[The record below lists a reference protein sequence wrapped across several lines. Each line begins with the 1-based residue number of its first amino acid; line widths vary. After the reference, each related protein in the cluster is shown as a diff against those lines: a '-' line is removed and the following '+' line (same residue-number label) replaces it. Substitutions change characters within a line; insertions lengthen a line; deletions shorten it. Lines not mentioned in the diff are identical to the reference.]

1 MCRQARTLAAS
12 RRTSSS
18 RTPWAM
24 PLPSAWMPPVSVA
37 RTRST
42 GPPPSR
48 RTQRWR
54 TCTSS
59 AWAIGR
65 APMRLAP
72 SWPMPAMSLPTACHR
87 SPFFTPPPRGLTYSW
102 EIPRLG
108 QFRSY
113 AVDFRRLSTAVTGV
127 ANPAATREYLLQT
140 GARNSFL
147 EGRIF
152 EEMLGL
158 APGAAASAV
167 SVIAAANDQGV
178 ALWQLHAGNLQQ
190 YLAVTTVSASMQQQV
205 A

>member
-1 MCRQARTLAAS
+1 AS
-12 RRTSSS
+12 NVIAYR
-18 RTPWAM
+18 
-24 PLPSAWMPPVSVA
+24 LPSIGLFTSPLSV
-37 RTRST
+37 
-42 GPPPSR
+42 
-48 RTQRWR
+48 
-54 TCTSS
+54 
-59 AWAIGR
+59 
-65 APMRLAP
+65 
-72 SWPMPAMSLPTACHR
+72 
-87 SPFFTPPPRGLTYSW
+87 TYSW
-102 EIPRLG
+102 GIPRTG
-108 QFRSY
+108 QYRSY
-113 AVDFRRLSTAVTGV
+113 AVDIRRMSTAVTGV

-205 A
+205 ASAVANRLEVLAPQAPVQLMRWSGQGFIATDPQTGAGAYIIDGVGNGGE